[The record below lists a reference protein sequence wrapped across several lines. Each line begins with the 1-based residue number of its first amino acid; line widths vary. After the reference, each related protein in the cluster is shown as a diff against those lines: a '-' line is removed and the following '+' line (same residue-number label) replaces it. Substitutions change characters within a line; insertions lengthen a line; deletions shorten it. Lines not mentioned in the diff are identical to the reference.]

1 MNLWFAVFVITVCVV
16 IVLVIVY
23 FARKR
28 VPGGGLFTDSNWAA
42 AAFGV
47 LGTSFAVL
55 LAFVIFLAFESYAN
69 AKERSSAE
77 AVAVTELYRDAKLF
91 SDPTGSEVR
100 GQLICYARAVIHD
113 EWPAMREQRTSRKSR
128 WQSSGNRLLELA
140 RSDGRAAGRAARP
153 ARRGS
158 AFRSRTAVGDAARRG
173 GSAHRVHVLVCGP
186 E

>member
-1 MNLWFAVFVITVCVV
+1 MNLWFAVLVIAVCVV

-28 VPGGGLFTDSNWAA
+28 VPGGGLFADSNWAA

-55 LAFVIFLAFESYAN
+55 LAFVIFLAFESYEN

-77 AVAVTELYRDAKLF
+77 AVAVAELYRDAKLF

-100 GQLICYARAVIHD
+100 GQLICYGRAVIRD
-113 EWPAMREQRTSRKSR
+113 EWPAMRESSAPAQLSRSGSNGWTRLSTRHVSLAVVRKS
-128 WQSSGNRLLELA
+128 A
-140 RSDGRAAGRAARP
+140 TRAG
-153 ARRGS
+153 
-158 AFRSRTAVGDAARRG
+158 
-173 GSAHRVHVLVCGP
+173 
-186 E
+186 